1 MEKQRFILW
10 FDEVGMNDVPLVGG
24 KVASLGELYNN
35 LGELVNVPYGFA
47 VTAEAY
53 RYFISYNKL
62 EDKIKRILETIDVHN
77 VDDLKKKAELIRAYI
92 LSGDFPPDLRE
103 MIGEAYARLSRHY
116 GQENVDVAVRSS
128 ATAEDLP
135 DASFAGQQDTFL
147 NVRGVEDVYFN
158 VKRSFASLFTDRAI
172 SYRANFGFDHLSVGM
187 AVGIQKMVRSD
198 LASSGVMFTA
208 HPEMGFRDVIIIES
222 LYGLGTLAVGGE
234 VTPDEFVVH
243 KPTLKKGHESIIS
256 RKLGTKLRKAVYNE
270 LQGGI
275 SHELVRADRRFR
287 FSLEDE
293 DVLQLAR
300 WGLKVEEHYSAKAG
314 RYMPMDIEWAKDGID
329 GKLYLVQARP
339 LTSYKEINELYFYQL
354 KKTGKE
360 IARGIAVGSK
370 IAAGRVRVLHSV
382 EQASEFQEGDILV
395 TELTNPDWEPIMQK
409 ASGIITEQ
417 GGRTSHAAIVSRELG
432 IPAIVGAHG
441 ILEKLSSGDEV
452 TMDCSTGEEGIV
464 YEGILPVDVKKVP
477 LSEIKLPR
485 TVNIMMNVGNPSQA
499 FKHARIPNRGVG
511 LARIEF
517 IFANFIKVHPLALLN
532 FDKLEDEELKRQI
545 KEVTRGYP
553 SPEDFFISKLAEGI
567 GTIAAAFWPNP
578 VIVRFSD
585 FKSNEYAR
593 LIGGSLYEPR
603 EENPM
608 IGFRGASRYYSE
620 LFKPAFMMEIQSI
633 RKVRDQMGLTNV
645 KVMVPFVRTPEEAKN
660 VLDIMEEAGYPRGSN
675 GLEVYMMVEIPSNVV
690 LLEEFAPYFDGF
702 SIGSND
708 LTQLTLGVDRD
719 SSLVAHVFDERN
731 EAVKRMLAEII
742 EKAHKLGKVVGI
754 CGQAPSDFPEIAEFL
769 VMKGIDSISL
779 IPDTVPA
786 TARRIYELE
795 KRLGRV
801 KEE

>member
-1 MEKQRFILW
+1 MEKSKLILW
-10 FDEVGMNDVPLVGG
+10 FDEVGMEDVPIVGG

-35 LGELVNVPYGFA
+35 LTGLVNVPYGFA
-47 VTAEAY
+47 VTSEAY
-53 RYFISYNKL
+53 RYFLSYNNL
-62 EDKIKRILETIDVHN
+62 EDKIKKILDTLDVHN
-77 VDDLKKKAELIRAYI
+77 VDDLRRKSELIRAYI

-103 MIGEAYARLSRHY
+103 MIADAYRKLSQHY
-116 GQENVDVAVRSS
+116 GQDNVDVAVRSS

-158 VKRSFASLFTDRAI
+158 VKRCFASLFTDRAI
-172 SYRANFGFDHLSVGM
+172 SYRANFGFDHFSVGM

-198 LASSGVMFTA
+198 LSASGVMFTA
-208 HPEMGFRDVIIIES
+208 HPEVGFKDIIIIES
-222 LYGLGTLAVGGE
+222 LYGLGIMAVGGE

-243 KPTLKKGHESIIS
+243 KPTLKEGYESIVS
-256 RKLGTKLRKAVYNE
+256 KKLGTKLRKAVYNE
-270 LQGGI
+270 LQGGTTY
-275 SHELVRADRRFR
+275 ELVRADKRSQ
-287 FSLEDE
+287 FSIEDE
-293 DVLQLAR
+293 DILQLAR
-300 WGLKVEEHYSAKAG
+300 WGVKVEEHYSRKAG
-314 RYMPMDIEWAKDGID
+314 KYMPMDIEWAKDGID

-339 LTSYKEINELYFYQL
+339 LTSYKELKELAFYRL
-354 KKTGKE
+354 KETGKE
-360 IARGIAVGSK
+360 IARGIAVGNR
-370 IAAGRVRVLHSV
+370 IAAGRVKVLHSV

-395 TELTNPDWEPIMQK
+395 TEITNPDWEPIMQK

-441 ILEKLSSGDEV
+441 ILEKLNSGEEV
-452 TMDCSTGEEGIV
+452 TMDCTTGEEGIV
-464 YEGILPVDVKKVP
+464 YEGILPVEVEKIP
-477 LSEIKLPR
+477 LDQIKLPK
-485 TVNIMMNVGNPSQA
+485 TVNIMMNVGNPTQA
-499 FKHARIPNRGVG
+499 YKHAMIPNKGVG

-532 FDKLEDEELKRQI
+532 YDQLEDEDLKKQI
-545 KEVTRGYP
+545 KDITKGYP
-553 SPEDFFISKLAEGI
+553 SPKDFFIAKLAEGI
-567 GTIAAAFWPNP
+567 GTIASAFWPNP

-593 LIGGSLYEPR
+593 LLGGNLYEPQ

-608 IGFRGASRYYSE
+608 LGYRGASRYYSD
-620 LFKPAFMMEIQSI
+620 LFKPAFMMEVQSI

-645 KVMVPFVRTPEEAKN
+645 KVMIPFVRTPEEAKK
-660 VLDIMEEAGYPRGSN
+660 VLDIMEEAGYPRGAN

-690 LLEEFAPYFDGF
+690 LLEEFAPFFDGF

-731 EAVKRMLAEII
+731 EAVKRMLAQII
-742 EKAHKLGKVVGI
+742 EKAHGVGKPVGI

-769 VMKGIDSISL
+769 VIKGIDSISL

-786 TARRIYELE
+786 TASRIYELE
-795 KRLGRV
+795 RRLGRV
-801 KEE
+801 